1 MKITATR
8 RLRFDAGH
16 RVLGHE
22 GKCARPHGHGYEVEV
37 TAEGFDGLDVLGR
50 VVDFSVLKG
59 RLGSWLDAEW
69 DHGFIVYERDS
80 DLLLGLSVIR
90 GAKVYI
96 AAWNPTAENI
106 AAFLLG
112 LAGVLLAGTGVEVVR
127 VRVDETPNC
136 YAEAAR

>member
-22 GKCARPHGHGYEVEV
+22 GKCAQPHGHGYEVEV
-37 TAEGFDGLDVLGR
+37 TAEGFDGLDDLGR

-59 RLGSWLDAEW
+59 RLGAWLDAEW
-69 DHGFIVYERDS
+69 DHGFLIYERDAE
-80 DLLLGLSVIR
+80 LLVALSAVK
-90 GAKVYI
+90 GAKVYV
-96 AAWNPTAENI
+96 APWNPTAENI

-136 YAEAAR
+136 YAEAER